1 MSQQTQNLPLLQ
13 AAAKGDINALQQQ
26 IDSADDINM
35 TDEYGHTALISAIL
49 ANNEDCVTLLLKS
62 GADFEK
68 PCEFTKWTPV
78 HNTAVTGNVRILN
91 QLIEAGANI
100 HAIDKDGAS
109 ALSLAA
115 LNGSTDCLRLLIDAG
130 IDVNTPDENA
140 LTSPLMHAIAIG
152 NVRCVELLIEA
163 DADIYH
169 EDISGRSA
177 FTESSRINGK
187 TIQALI
193 DDRHEVLEKERIER
207 EAREKVERHHHKHRC
222 IRRYTKRGPC

>member
-13 AAAKGDINALQQQ
+13 AAAKGDVDALQQQ
-26 IDSADDINM
+26 IDSVDDINM

-49 ANNEDCVTLLLKS
+49 ANNEDCVALLLNS

-68 PCEFTKWTPV
+68 PCDFTKWTPV
-78 HNTAVTGNVRILN
+78 HNAAVTGNVRILN
-91 QLIEAGANI
+91 KLIEAGADI

-115 LNGSTDCLRLLIDAG
+115 LNGSTDCVRLLIDAG
-130 IDVNTPDENA
+130 VDVNTPDENS
-140 LTSPLMHAIAIG
+140 LTTPLMHAIAIG

-163 DADIYH
+163 DADIYR
-169 EDISGRSA
+169 EDLGGRTA
-177 FTESSRINGK
+177 FNESSRINGK
-187 TIQALI
+187 TIQALL
-193 DDRHEVLEKERIER
+193 DDRHDVLEKERIER
-207 EAREKVERHHHKHRC
+207 EAREKKERYHNKHRC